1 VSLAILLLKDV
12 IESPVF
18 IVNLPVLIIAI
29 KTYIM
34 KTGKVLVG
42 VLAGAVVGAAL
53 GILFA
58 PDKGSVTRKK
68 IVDKGNDYTDELSD
82 KFDSFMDAISKKFE
96 SMKTEAKTMAANGE
110 VKIEKAAEEI
120 RAAIH

>member
-1 VSLAILLLKDV
+1 
-12 IESPVF
+12 
-18 IVNLPVLIIAI
+18 
-29 KTYIM
+29 M

-68 IVDKGNDYTDELSD
+68 IADKGHDYTDELGE
-82 KFDSFMDAISKKFE
+82 KFDRFIDSISKKLE
-96 SMKTEAKTMAANGE
+96 SIKTEAKKMAANGE
-110 VKIEKAAEEI
+110 VKLENAGEEI
-120 RAAIH
+120 RSAIH

>member
-1 VSLAILLLKDV
+1 
-12 IESPVF
+12 
-18 IVNLPVLIIAI
+18 
-29 KTYIM
+29 M

-58 PDKGSVTRKK
+58 PDKGSATRKK

-82 KFDSFMDAISKKFE
+82 KFDSFIDSISKKLE
-96 SMKTEAKTMAANGE
+96 SIKTEAKKMAANGE
-110 VKIEKAAEEI
+110 VKLEKAEEEI